1 MKRGAGAL
9 EPRQIQHLEP
19 LARAAP
25 GRQHGGMAGLEFE
38 TILGLS
44 RAYGAGEVS
53 PSKVTRAMLE
63 RIERL
68 DPGLHAFTAVD
79 PEGALAAAVRA
90 EAAFSSGTAP
100 GPLQGV
106 PIALKDLYFTR
117 SMPTTAG
124 MALLAGWTPDHD
136 ATVAE
141 RLAAAGAVL
150 LGKLTMTEGAFVTHH
165 PKVPVPVNPWDRT
178 RSTGLSSSGPGA
190 ALAAGLCYGALGS
203 DTGGSIRFPSAACG
217 LVGLKPTYGRVSR
230 YGVFPLAASLD
241 HVGPM
246 TRSVG
251 DAAVMLGAIAGADP
265 HDPTTRPEPV
275 PDYLALMSG
284 GVAGLS
290 IGLDEAYCREHA
302 DPAVAEA
309 VLASVDIFQGL
320 GATVRK
326 IQLPPMDDLLRGFVS
341 LVAVEA
347 AVAHEPYYPE
357 RAEEYGSLRSL
368 LDDGLAVKATDYAQV
383 QAAGRRFAGQL
394 GEVLAGLDAL
404 LCPSWPEP
412 APKIVPG
419 ESEEDRI
426 DESASR
432 LKFTAPYNFSGHP
445 TLSLPC
451 GFTEGGL
458 PLSLQLVGRHLS
470 EDVLLRL
477 GHAYEEATDW
487 HTRHPD
493 L

>member
-1 MKRGAGAL
+1 
-9 EPRQIQHLEP
+9 
-19 LARAAP
+19 
-25 GRQHGGMAGLEFE
+25 MAGLEFE
-38 TILGLS
+38 TIVGLS
-44 RAYGAGEVS
+44 RAYAAGETS
-53 PSKVTRAMLE
+53 PTEVTRAILG

-68 DPGLHAFTAVD
+68 DPGLHAFTVVD
-79 PEGALAAAVRA
+79 AEGALAAARRA
-90 EAAFSSGTAP
+90 ETAFSDGRAQ
-100 GPLQGV
+100 GPLEGV
-106 PIALKDLYFTR
+106 PIALKDLYFTKA
-117 SMPTTAG
+117 MPTTAG
-124 MALLAGWTPDHD
+124 MAILADWTPDHD
-136 ATVAE
+136 ATVVE
-141 RLAAAGAVL
+141 RLAGAGAVL

-165 PKVPVPVNPWDRT
+165 PKVPAPVNPWDRART
-178 RSTGLSSSGPGA
+178 AGLSSSGPAA

-251 DAAVMLGAIAGADP
+251 DAAAMLSAIAGTDP
-265 HDPTTRPEPV
+265 RDRTTRREPV
-275 PDYLALMSG
+275 PDYLALLSDG
-284 GVAGLS
+284 AAGLS

-302 DPAVAEA
+302 GPAVADA
-309 VLASVDIFQGL
+309 VLASVEVFESL
-320 GATVRK
+320 GAAIRK
-326 IQLPPMDDLLRGFVS
+326 VSLPAMGELLRGFVS

-357 RAEEYGSLRSL
+357 RAEEYG
-368 LDDGLAVKATDYAQV
+368 DGLRRLLEDGHEARAVDYARV
-383 QAAGRRFAGQL
+383 QAAGRALSAQL
-394 GEVLAGLDAL
+394 SEVLSGVDAL

-412 APKIVPG
+412 APPIATDGSTDDVL
-419 ESEEDRI
+419 
-426 DESASR
+426 DESGNM

-477 GHAYEEATDW
+477 GHAYEQATDW
-487 HTRHPD
+487 HTRHPALD
-493 L
+493 FSRPITDR